1 MHHVRTLLTFLAIAV
16 LAACAGPTTPP
27 PPPDPT
33 VSGVAPD
40 VAARGE
46 SIVVTGTDFGTSG
59 TLTVGGVE
67 ATITD
72 WSDTQVEATVAP
84 GTPSGWQDVVLS
96 TADGTDDFSPFFVG
110 VEFDGTAGELQAFL
124 DGLAKGTAVLLQ
136 AETYDLSAST
146 DGLIVDNH
154 GLYGRG
160 ETQTTLEAPLGPGM
174 IVLADF
180 GENVTLADMSIE
192 SDATGF
198 FHGTVADVIDMLGT
212 SAVATLPATLSA
224 TRSITL
230 PSWSTTIEVPSAA
243 SAGGP
248 MLEAAGSTGQQ
259 TLALASSPTLTLK
272 TLATDLQ
279 PAIVPADA
287 TPPQV
292 TLRNVAYSDVAGGYI
307 GIPLVLLPYL
317 DLTVVDTTIDAPDS
331 MVALFSSQDVTVERA
346 EVTGGAVQLLS
357 FSGSVS
363 VIDSTVESTTDLMVG
378 AESGILVDG
387 STLRALDGS
396 MQIVGAVTA
405 LMGGSTVPT
414 GGPIEIVGSTVEAL
428 DDNLADA
435 TVNGDLQ
442 ILTQFAPIVLT
453 DNVLVRSHDSM
464 TFITQESAI
473 GEGDITL
480 SGNLN
485 VQAGVFK
492 AEDAVNFRP
501 AALTLV
507 STGGGTLP
515 DTITLDGST
524 IAATAVIQVVA
535 GSGATPGVVMAH
547 GSAVSAGDGENN
559 GVIQLVAGTPGW
571 VELDGNTFEADA
583 VVALV
588 APDLMGKTAVLTDN
602 VVSVVG
608 TAAPQFVAQV
618 VGGSCEASGNTIT
631 VQDADANNATVAYLF
646 CVGADPSTDTFTV
659 TGNTLSATGGGTSIA
674 AVQAT
679 NGTLAM
685 SSNQIATEAAFQ
697 LAANAV
703 TGVVSDNTLQLQ
715 SGYWLVSGD
724 ATSDLTLDANIVT
737 HEDVTAY
744 GLALSGVG
752 STTVTNNSFTDT
764 GTPAATSVAFVFA
777 ANAAPITLDASGNTF
792 TNFGRALYVLDQNGA
807 AWGIDATLEN
817 NVFDFTIDAAPEVA
831 ELENVASEIDARNNQ
846 WGANTDATTVES
858 YVTLSGD
865 TAVQGGSILL
875 DPITLP

>member
-33 VSGVAPD
+33 VGGVAPD

-124 DGLAKGTAVLLQ
+124 DGLAQGTAVLLQ
-136 AETYDLSAST
+136 AETYDLSASPE
-146 DGLIVDNH
+146 GLIVDNH

-160 ETQTTLEAPLGPGM
+160 ETETTLQAPLGQGM

-180 GENVTLADMSIE
+180 GESVTLADMSIE

-212 SAVATLPATLSA
+212 SAVATLPEPLLA

-230 PSWSTTIEVPSAA
+230 PSWSTTIEVPSTA
-243 SAGGP
+243 SALGP
-248 MLEAAGSTGQQ
+248 DLEAADSTSQE
-259 TLALASSPTLTLK
+259 TLTLASSPTLTLK

-279 PAIVPADA
+279 PAVVPAGAA
-287 TPPQV
+287 TPQM

-307 GIPLVLLPYL
+307 GIPFVLLPFL

-346 EVTGGAVQLLS
+346 DVTGGAAQLLS

-363 VIDSTVESTTDLMVG
+363 VVDSTVESTTDLVVG

-387 STLRALDGS
+387 STLRAVDGS
-396 MQIVGAVTA
+396 MEIVGAVTA

-435 TVNGDLQ
+435 TVNGAMAMV
-442 ILTQFAPIVLT
+442 TQFAPIVLT

-464 TFITQESAI
+464 SIITQESAI

-480 SGNLN
+480 SGNLS

-501 AALTLV
+501 AALTVV
-507 STGGGTLP
+507 SAGGGSLP

-524 IAATAVIQVVA
+524 IASTATIQVVPGGG
-535 GSGATPGVVMAH
+535 GSPGVLMAH
-547 GSAVSAGDGENN
+547 GSVVSAGDGENN
-559 GVIQLVAGTPGW
+559 GVIQMVAGSSGW

-588 APDLMGKTAVLTDN
+588 APDLLGKTAVLTDN
-602 VVSVVG
+602 VISVVG
-608 TAAPQFVAQV
+608 TGTPQFVAQV

-631 VQDADANNATVAYLF
+631 TEDTDANSGTVAYLV
-646 CVGADPSTDTFTV
+646 CLGADPLTDTFTV
-659 TGNTLSATGGGTSIA
+659 TGNTLSSSGNGTSIA
-674 AVQAT
+674 LLQVGT
-679 NGTLAM
+679 GTLAM
-685 SSNQIATEAAFQ
+685 SSNQIATEGAFQ
-697 LAANAV
+697 LAANDV
-703 TGVVSDNTLQLQ
+703 TGDVSGNTLQLQ
-715 SGYWLVSGD
+715 GGFWIVSGN
-724 ATSDLTLDANIVT
+724 AGSDLTLDANIVT

-752 STTVTNNSFTDT
+752 TATVTNNSFTDT

-777 ANAAPITLDASGNTF
+777 TNGAPITLDASGNTF
-792 TNFGRALYVLDQNGA
+792 ANFGRALYVADLNGA
-807 AWGIDATLEN
+807 AWGIDAIIED

-831 ELENVASEIDARNNQ
+831 ELNNVASEIDARNNQ
-846 WGANTDATTVES
+846 WGTNTDVTTVES
-858 YVTLSGD
+858 YVTESGD

>member
-46 SIVVTGTDFGTSG
+46 SIVVTGTDFGTTG

-72 WSDTQVEATVAP
+72 WSDTQIEATVAP
-84 GTPSGWQDVVLS
+84 GTPSGWQDVVVS

-124 DGLAKGTAVLLQ
+124 DGLVKGTAVLLQ

-146 DGLIVDNH
+146 DGLVVDNH

-160 ETQTTLEAPLGPGM
+160 ETQTTLQAPLGPGM

-180 GENVTLADMSIE
+180 GESVTLADLSIE

-212 SAVATLPATLSA
+212 SAVATRPA
-224 TRSITL
+224 TRSIAL
-230 PSWSTTIEVPSAA
+230 PSWSTTIEVPSVA
-243 SAGGP
+243 SALGP
-248 MLEAAGSTGQQ
+248 DLEAAGSTSQA
-259 TLALASSPTLTLK
+259 TVTLASSSTLTLK

-279 PAIVPADA
+279 PAVVPAGAA
-287 TPPQV
+287 TPQM

-307 GIPLVLLPYL
+307 GIPFVLLPYL
-317 DLTVVDTTIDAPDS
+317 DLTVVDMTIDAPDS
-331 MVALFSSQDVTVERA
+331 MVALFSSQDVTLERA
-346 EVTGGAVQLLS
+346 EVTGGMTQLLS

-387 STLRALDGS
+387 STLRAVDGS
-396 MQIVGAVTA
+396 MQVVGAVTA
-405 LMGGSTVPT
+405 IMGGSTVPS

-428 DDNLADA
+428 DDDLADA
-435 TVNGDLQ
+435 TVNGALQ
-442 ILTQFAPIVLT
+442 ILTQFAPILLT

-464 TFITQESAI
+464 TIVTQESAI

-480 SGNLN
+480 SGNLS

-501 AALTLV
+501 AALILV
-507 STGGGTLP
+507 TTGGGSLP

-524 IAATAVIQVVA
+524 IAATAAIQVV
-535 GSGATPGVVMAH
+535 GGGGGNSGVLMAH
-547 GSAVSAGDGENN
+547 GSVVSAGDGENN

-571 VELDGNTFEADA
+571 VELDGNTLESDA
-583 VVALV
+583 VVAIV
-588 APDLMGKTAVLTDN
+588 APDLIGKTAVLTDN

-608 TAAPQFVAQV
+608 TGTPQFAAQV
-618 VGGSCEASGNTIT
+618 LGGSCEASGNTIT
-631 VQDADANNATVAYLF
+631 AEDADANSGTVAYLV
-646 CVGADPSTDTFTV
+646 CIGADPLTDTFTV
-659 TGNTLSATGGGTSIA
+659 SDNALTSSGDGTSVA
-674 AVQAT
+674 LVQVGT
-679 NGTLAM
+679 GTLAM
-685 SSNQIATEAAFQ
+685 STNQIATEAAFQ
-697 LAANAV
+697 VAANDV
-703 TGVVSDNTLQLQ
+703 TGVVSGNTLQLQ
-715 SGYWLVSGD
+715 GGFWLVSGN
-724 ATSDLTLDANIVT
+724 AASDLTLDANVVT
-737 HEDVTAY
+737 HEDVTTY
-744 GLALSGVG
+744 GLAVSGVG
-752 STTVTNNSFTDT
+752 SATVTNNSLTDT
-764 GTPAATSVAFVFA
+764 GTPAPTSVAFLVA
-777 ANAAPITLDASGNTF
+777 TSGAPITLDASGNTF
-792 TNFGRALYVLDQNGA
+792 TNFGRALHVSDLNGA
-807 AWGIDATLEN
+807 AWGIDATIED

-831 ELENVASEIDARNNQ
+831 ELENVASAIDARNNQ
-846 WGANTDATTVES
+846 WGANTDVTTVES